1 MTDSEKE
8 AGLKVIQNYIDGTYQ
23 GNVKLL
29 RDCLHKNTVM
39 NGYLEDQLLLGGPEL
54 FFENIENNPSMA
66 EGDTPYKGE
75 ITSIDVVGAMWQAPL
90 SKRWGLGVLWHLPTP
105 SILSKKRDNGRLS
118 VGHSQQNN
126 FSKDRLTHIQLHHT
140 PRENVRIEKESLGVI
155 GTTRRQ
161 ATSTSG
167 YSNPGGGTNSPTI
180 PLINLANL
188 NVVKSSR

>member
-29 RDCLHKNTVM
+29 RDCFHKNTVM

-75 ITSIDVVGAMWQAPL
+75 ITSIDVVGNVASAIIKEMGFGGSMAFTDYF
-90 SKRWGLGVLWHLPTP
+90 HL
-105 SILSKKRDNGRLS
+105 I
-118 VGHSQQNN
+118 
-126 FSKDRLTHIQLHHT
+126 
-140 PRENVRIEKESLGVI
+140 KEAGQWKIISRTF
-155 GTTRRQ
+155 TTE
-161 ATSTSG
+161 
-167 YSNPGGGTNSPTI
+167 
-180 PLINLANL
+180 
-188 NVVKSSR
+188 